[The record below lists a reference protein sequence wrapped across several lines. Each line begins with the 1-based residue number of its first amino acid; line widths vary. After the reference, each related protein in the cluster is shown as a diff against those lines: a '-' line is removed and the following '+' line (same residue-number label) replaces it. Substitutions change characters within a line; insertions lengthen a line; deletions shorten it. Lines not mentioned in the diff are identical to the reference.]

1 MRKKSSPFL
10 RHLTDMCLQEVIK
23 DQREHLVL
31 LIHADEGLG
40 ISVNQIG

>member
-1 MRKKSSPFL
+1 MGKKCSPFL
-10 RHLTDMCLQEVIK
+10 RHLTDMCLEEVVK

-40 ISVNQIG
+40 LSVNQI